1 MLGLLLAAI
10 PAVYC
15 PVVGAE
21 DWPQKAFRPVAPVD
35 PASPVVPERYLA
47 PVALAVGHSGRTLY
61 IAEHAAHEVAAFD
74 ISQQKVRETLSLPV
88 APTGLT
94 TSAAPPALYISAGG
108 PHGKIYVVDLRTGKG
123 SLSLPVGHTPMSPVV
138 NADASRLY
146 VCNRF
151 SNTISI
157 IDLIAGEEVA
167 SIAVPREP
175 VAAALTPDGR
185 FLFVAN
191 HLPTGPANADYVSAV
206 VSVIDT
212 SDASLSATIK
222 LPNGSSGL
230 RGVCVSP
237 DGKYAYVSHILAR
250 YQLPTTQLERG
261 WMNTNALTVIDT
273 ARSERL
279 NTVLLDGVDLG
290 AANPWGTA
298 CSGDGR
304 YLCVAHAGT
313 HEVSVIEREKLHEML
328 VRVASGE
335 KVSSVSRK
343 AEDVPN
349 DLSFLVGIRRRLR
362 LLGNGPRGIA
372 LTGGVIYAAEHFSDS
387 LGIIDAAPAARPV
400 ARSVA
405 LGPKRELSLARR
417 GEMHFNDARFCFQ
430 QWQSC
435 GSCHPDARV
444 DALNWDLLN
453 DGMGNPKNVRSMLL
467 AHRTPPVMSLGA
479 RDKAELAVRSGIR
492 YIQFA
497 VRPEEDAVAID
508 EYLKSLRP
516 VPSPQLVN
524 GDLSP
529 GARRGEKLFE
539 RSGCV
544 SCHPPPLYTSLRQ
557 VDVGT
562 SQGLDKGKP
571 VDTPTLIEV
580 WRTAPYLHDGR
591 AATIEDAI
599 ITHNPMDTR
608 GKTSTLSEQERKD
621 LIKYI
626 LSL

>member
-1 MLGLLLAAI
+1 
-10 PAVYC
+10 
-15 PVVGAE
+15 
-21 DWPQKAFRPVAPVD
+21 
-35 PASPVVPERYLA
+35 
-47 PVALAVGHSGRTLY
+47 VALAVGHGGKTLY
-61 IAEHAAHEVAAFD
+61 IAEHTAHEVAAFD
-74 ISQQKVRETLSLPV
+74 IAQQKIRETISLPA
-88 APTGLT
+88 APTGLAIST
-94 TSAAPPALYISAGG
+94 EPPSLYISAGG
-108 PHGKIYVVDLRTGKG
+108 PQGKVYVVDLSTGKG
-123 SLSLPVGHTPMSPVV
+123 SFSLPVGHTPMSPVIS
-138 NADASRLY
+138 ADGKRLY

-157 IDLIAGEEVA
+157 IDLISRKEVA
-167 SIAVPREP
+167 SIPVPREP
-175 VAAALTPDGR
+175 VAAALTPDGSL
-185 FLFVAN
+185 LFVAN
-191 HLPTGPANADYVSAV
+191 HLPVGPANADYVSAV

-212 SDASLSATIK
+212 GTAKLSATIS

-237 DGKYAYVSHILAR
+237 DGKYAYVSQILAR

-279 NTVLLDGVDLG
+279 NTVLLDDVDLG

-298 CSGDGR
+298 CSGDGK

-313 HEVSVIEREKLHEML
+313 HEVSVIEREELHDRL
-328 VRVASGE
+328 TRVASGE

-362 LLGNGPRGIA
+362 LQGNGPRGIA
-372 LTGGVIYAAEHFSDS
+372 VTGGVIYAAEHFSDS
-387 LGIIDAAPAARPV
+387 LGIIGAAPVARPV

-405 LGPKRELSLARR
+405 LGPKQELSLARR

-435 GSCHPDARV
+435 GSCHPDART
-444 DALNWDLLN
+444 DAFNWDLLN

-467 AHRTPPVMSLGA
+467 AHKTPPVMSLGV

-516 VPSPQLVN
+516 VPSPHLIN
-524 GDLSP
+524 GELSP
-529 GARRGEKLFE
+529 SARRGEKIFK
-539 RSGCV
+539 RSGCAN
-544 SCHPPPLYTSLRQ
+544 CHPPPLYTALRQ

-562 SQGLDKGKP
+562 AQGLDKGKP

-608 GKTSTLSEQERKD
+608 GKTSTLSKQEKQD
-621 LIKYI
+621 LIKFI